1 MGRHLDQPCKPALR
15 RRSAALSTENN
26 GQPGAA
32 SQPRVPPVVHALG
45 AGVFAV
51 GMSEF
56 MVAGLLPEI
65 AHDIHVSIAAAGFLV
80 SAFAL
85 GMLVGAP
92 LMTVLTLRLSPR
104 LVLTGALGVV
114 AAAHVLGACATSY
127 QVLVASRVVAALAT
141 GAFWAVAAV
150 VAVASSPPE
159 IRGRSLAAMVGG
171 LTVAN
176 VVGVPAGTFLGG
188 HLGWRSP
195 FWVVAVRATVALLG
209 AAARVPRGR
218 RGARPAP
225 SLAGELQ
232 AFRCPR
238 LWVALCTTAVYQ
250 SAMVCTITYLGPLLV
265 DGKGLDGGVMP
276 LVFCALGLG
285 SVAGTFIGG
294 RLGDA
299 YPWRTLLAG
308 LAGLAVVMGLLGVA
322 GGRTSAALLLVF
334 AAGTA
339 GYALSTPLNARI
351 FALAGSAPTLASASN
366 VSAFNLGATV
376 GPWLGGLA
384 ISVGRG
390 VTAPPWLAA
399 GLAAGALLLALLSR
413 RLDAQVLARGR
424 RRHLAL
430 RPA

>member
-1 MGRHLDQPCKPALR
+1 MGRHLDTSRNPSLR
-15 RRSAALSTENN
+15 RRSDRLSTES
-26 GQPGAA
+26 GIAGDAA
-32 SQPRVPPVVHALG
+32 PRPRVPRVVHALG

-65 AHDIHVSIAAAGFLV
+65 ARDIHVSIAAAGFLV
-80 SAFAL
+80 SAFAI

-92 LMTVLTLRLSPR
+92 LTTALTLRVSPR

-150 VAVASSPPE
+150 VAVASSPPA

-176 VVGVPAGTFLGG
+176 VVGVPAGAFLGA

-195 FWVVAVRATVALLG
+195 FWVVAVLSTVALAG
-209 AAARVPRGR
+209 VAAHVPPGR
-218 RGARPAP
+218 RDDRPAP

-232 AFRCPR
+232 AFRSPR

-265 DGKGLDGGVMP
+265 DGKGLAGGVLP
-276 LVFCALGLG
+276 LAFVALGLG
-285 SVAGTFIGG
+285 SVAGTFVGG

-299 YPWRTLLAG
+299 YPWRTLLLG
-308 LAGLAVVMGLLGVA
+308 LAGLAVVMALLGAA
-322 GGRTSAALLLVF
+322 GGHPAAALLLVF

-351 FALAGSAPTLASASN
+351 FALAGGAPTLASAAN

-384 ISVGRG
+384 ISVGSG

-399 GLAAGALLLALLSR
+399 GLAVGALMLALLSR
-413 RLDAQVLARGR
+413 RLDLQLAARSR
-424 RRHLAL
+424 PRHLAL
-430 RPA
+430 HPA